1 MKLIKCLFFV
11 ILLFSQIAI
20 NLCYKSSALRSR
32 YRRHRRMRAS
42 VFTNKWAELARGAV
56 VGFTGT
62 DLAAIVKTCISN
74 WNTPDSTADP
84 GESTANSGLPS
95 TNNNVVN
102 TILNTIVSII
112 DKVCAYK
119 SKLLSIFQTRRL
131 LLLKYKKNKRT
142 FFEKRD
148 FLGIGAWISGAAKTV
163 GTALSQL
170 GQTIATTFNNLITEA
185 ESKLLEAVVNGAS
198 LIKNAVT
205 GWFSNS
211 IIGKVI
217 TFATCAS
224 SAGGAAAIVTAATKI
239 KGIISLIS
247 GVISLNVVMIIK
259 VIINLICNWQKIAAI
274 VTTFQTAFSTTD
286 VLVRYYNIGSAVG
299 QILSLLGSLSGF
311 RRHRRLVKK

>member
-1 MKLIKCLFFV
+1 MKLIKSLFFV

-131 LLLKYKKNKRT
+131 LLLKYKK
-142 FFEKRD
+142 
-148 FLGIGAWISGAAKTV
+148 KTKE
-163 GTALSQL
+163 LS
-170 GQTIATTFNNLITEA
+170 
-185 ESKLLEAVVNGAS
+185 SKKE
-198 LIKNAVT
+198 IF
-205 GWFSNS
+205 W
-211 IIGKVI
+211 
-217 TFATCAS
+217 
-224 SAGGAAAIVTAATKI
+224 
-239 KGIISLIS
+239 
-247 GVISLNVVMIIK
+247 
-259 VIINLICNWQKIAAI
+259 
-274 VTTFQTAFSTTD
+274 
-286 VLVRYYNIGSAVG
+286 VLVLGFQVQRK
-299 QILSLLGSLSGF
+299 QLELLYLN
-311 RRHRRLVKK
+311 